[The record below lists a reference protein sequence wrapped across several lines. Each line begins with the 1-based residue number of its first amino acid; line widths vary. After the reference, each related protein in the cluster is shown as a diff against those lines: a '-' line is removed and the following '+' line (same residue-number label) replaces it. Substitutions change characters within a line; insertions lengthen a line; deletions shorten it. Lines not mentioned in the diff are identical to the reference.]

1 MVGDGTALVDFGT
14 GQLEIAGKT
23 ASFNFFGAGIL
34 SVESEGEVQASG
46 AIVAGENRFT
56 GTFTAKAGAS
66 DTYTGN
72 LTGSFFGPSAEDI
85 GGTLYGSSGPLYYSL
100 AFAGYGLPET
110 APDDTLAALGRTTRF
125 RTAWAAINLQLG
137 RTSGRERGG

>member
-56 GTFTAKAGAS
+56 GTFNAKAGAS
-66 DTYTGN
+66 DTYTGT

-85 GGTLYGSSGPLYYSL
+85 GGALHGSSGPPYYSIP
-100 AFAGYGLPET
+100 FCGYGLPET
-110 APDDTLAALGRTTRF
+110 SPALP
-125 RTAWAAINLQLG
+125 
-137 RTSGRERGG
+137 TSPTG

>member
-34 SVESEGEVQASG
+34 SVESEGEVKASG
-46 AIVAGENRFT
+46 AIVAGENRFN

-72 LTGSFFGPSAEDI
+72 LTGSFFGPSAEAI
-85 GGTLYGSSGPLYYSL
+85 GGPPSARPGPLYSRL
-100 AFAGYGLPET
+100 ALP
-110 APDDTLAALGRTTRF
+110 G
-125 RTAWAAINLQLG
+125 
-137 RTSGRERGG
+137 ER

>member
-1 MVGDGTALVDFGT
+1 MVGGGTALVDFGT

-23 ASFNFFGAGIL
+23 ASFNFFGGGIPG
-34 SVESEGEVQASG
+34 VESDGEVKASG
-46 AIVAGENRFT
+46 AIVAGENRFA

-72 LTGSFFGPSAEDI
+72 LSGSFFGPAAEDI

-100 AFAGYGLPET
+100 AFAGYGLPDALRLTIGSAE
-110 APDDTLAALGRTTRF
+110 ANERVVAALREFMGR
-125 RTAWAAINLQLG
+125 
-137 RTSGRERGG
+137 

>member
-1 MVGDGTALVDFGT
+1 MGSAAYDLTFSGTRSSSATDSLLDMVGDGTALVEFGT

-56 GTFTAKAGAS
+56 VTFSSEVGRDGKEWVGTGK
-66 DTYTGN
+66 Y
-72 LTGSFFGPSAEDI
+72 
-85 GGTLYGSSGPLYYSL
+85 
-100 AFAGYGLPET
+100 
-110 APDDTLAALGRTTRF
+110 LG
-125 RTAWAAINLQLG
+125 
-137 RTSGRERGG
+137 